1 MCQIRKRI
9 HVWGVSSSPGYSSAE
24 EILVIVDIFVTFKC
38 HKCPERHLYVTKT
51 FICHKF
57 LSQICEKFV
66 KIVTFKCFSS
76 L

>member
-1 MCQIRKRI
+1 
-9 HVWGVSSSPGYSSAE
+9 
-24 EILVIVDIFVTFKC
+24 VTFKC